1 MCIMGAIS
9 ISMLVYNQRMISRL
23 RQERSELATLSFPAI
38 QASME
43 FSKNVH
49 KTGYLLSAY
58 VESGDESF
66 YRDWQQ
72 TWSIGLKDQLLYI
85 QQMAEEIEIESARKT
100 SRRIGIS
107 LNLLE
112 DKQRPIMDA
121 VRRDLKVKGFYRED
135 VSFDNESFYG
145 GNASSVYVASQDKG
159 LLDIQQQLNARMA
172 GEIVPYVANVAGEA
186 EILNTYFAQDFQAR
200 LSFLDEKL
208 ATLIKVGYWIVGL
221 GTLVAV
227 VLGFWVIVFIFR
239 HVDQISNTIRQFS
252 KGNIPEPLGENRNE
266 TNLII
271 RKLNHLGTELG
282 NVKNLAEHIGE
293 GHFDESITAFE
304 HSSDLGASLASMRS
318 SLHEVAEEDRRRLWV
333 NEGYAQVAH
342 TLRSNNDNLQ
352 NLCDE
357 VLHLIVKYLDCN
369 QGALYLLEG
378 DEGGEIMEV
387 RSLYAYNKKKF
398 DDIKVAYGEGLVGQV
413 WRDEDELY
421 ITDVPNDYV
430 RIRSGLGGAEPN
442 CLYLVP
448 MVASQKI
455 VGILELASFHA
466 ITHHEKEFIQRASEA
481 IATAVGNVKMNERNL
496 LLLKS
501 SQEQAEELRA
511 QEEEMRQNMEELQST
526 QEEMFR
532 AQRELQAK
540 ERNLDGV
547 INNTTDTIFAID
559 KDYCITVVNK
569 FLRDKYAQ
577 MGINLQLGTS
587 ILNLLKG
594 EARAAWKARYDR
606 ALSGERFH
614 MIEERTTD
622 EGSKAFA
629 QTFHNPIKDSTGKVV
644 GVSVI
649 SRDVTDL
656 MKAEAEAKSKEV
668 TLNALINSTDD
679 TYFAIDRDFKILVA
693 NKTLRDR
700 FRAGGVSL
708 EEGDSIFDKLP
719 EDQHDKWRDRYER
732 IFSGERFIIEEERRV
747 KNTVLYIQGHY
758 IPIFNDD
765 EEVVGGIVMSKDI
778 TDVRQAMAE
787 KELRDQEIEK
797 LRKQIGLE
805 AAEAMVGNGH
815 SGNGNGNGKK
825 SPRSKLEAKLQ
836 QDPKK

>member
-1 MCIMGAIS
+1 SSGSGI
-9 ISMLVYNQRMISRL
+9 
-23 RQERSELATLSFPAI
+23 FP
-38 QASME
+38 
-43 FSKNVH
+43 
-49 KTGYLLSAY
+49 L
-58 VESGDESF
+58 
-66 YRDWQQ
+66 
-72 TWSIGLKDQLLYI
+72 
-85 QQMAEEIEIESARKT
+85 
-100 SRRIGIS
+100 
-107 LNLLE
+107 
-112 DKQRPIMDA
+112 
-121 VRRDLKVKGFYRED
+121 
-135 VSFDNESFYG
+135 
-145 GNASSVYVASQDKG
+145 
-159 LLDIQQQLNARMA
+159 
-172 GEIVPYVANVAGEA
+172 
-186 EILNTYFAQDFQAR
+186 
-200 LSFLDEKL
+200 
-208 ATLIKVGYWIVGL
+208 
-221 GTLVAV
+221 
-227 VLGFWVIVFIFR
+227 
-239 HVDQISNTIRQFS
+239 
-252 KGNIPEPLGENRNE
+252 
-266 TNLII
+266 
-271 RKLNHLGTELG
+271 LNHLGLELK
-282 NVKNLAEHIGE
+282 NVKSLAEHIGE
-293 GHFDESITAFE
+293 GHFDEAIAAFE

-369 QGALYLLEG
+369 QGALYLKEG
-378 DEGGEIMEV
+378 EEGSEVMEV
-387 RSLYAYNKKKF
+387 KALYAYNKKKF
-398 DDIKVAYGEGLVGQV
+398 DEIEVAYGEGLVGQV

-421 ITDVPNDYV
+421 LTDVPNDYV

-442 CLYLVP
+442 SLFLVP
-448 MVASQKI
+448 MMASQKI
-455 VGILELASFHA
+455 VGILEVASFHT
-466 ITHHEKEFIQRASEA
+466 ITPHQKDFVQRACEA
-481 IATAVGNVKMNERNL
+481 IATAVGNVKMNERTL

-559 KDYCITVVNK
+559 TNYCITVVNK

-577 MGINLQLGTS
+577 MGINLQLGTN
-587 ILNLLKG
+587 ILDLLKG
-594 EARAAWKARYDR
+594 EARANWKDRYDR
-606 ALSGERFH
+606 ALGGERYQL
-614 MIEERTTD
+614 IEERTTD
-622 EGSKAFA
+622 DGSLAFA
-629 QTFHNPIKDSTGKVV
+629 QTFHNPIKDSAGQVV

-679 TYFAIDRDFKILVA
+679 TYFAIDLEYRILVA

-708 EEGDSIFDKLP
+708 EEGDLIFDKLP
-719 EDQHDKWRDRYER
+719 EDQHDKWKERYQR
-732 IFSGERFIIEEERRV
+732 IFAGERFIIEEERRV
-747 KNTVLYIQGHY
+747 KNSVLYIQGHY
-758 IPIFNDD
+758 IPIFNED
-765 EEVVGGIVMSKDI
+765 EKVVGGIVMSKDI
-778 TDVRQAMAE
+778 TDVQQALAE
-787 KELRDQEIEK
+787 KEQRDQEIEK

-815 SGNGNGNGKK
+815 SGNGNGHHGNGNGKK

-836 QDPKK
+836 NDPKK